1 MTPRAANRRR
11 HNSMKMTRFL
21 TLLAMALMTALP
33 GCKTDD
39 DETLSEAERQAAV
52 NALKGDM
59 VLSAKATVNG
69 VDKTLLPSGAPALFS
84 FEERDGGLTMW
95 QRDFR
100 VGNMPFPINFG
111 VELKLSPLLSFE
123 KGDFS
128 ESGWVRFHGKRG
140 NLSIDGNAPSSAV
153 DETASGDGSTVT
165 GYVNARTKEIVLQIS
180 YALMTVEV
188 VAERQAIDP
197 SRVTNYE
204 AEKEQY
210 VRDLEE
216 YKKNHGLDAGD

>member
-1 MTPRAANRRR
+1 
-11 HNSMKMTRFL
+11 MKRKRFWAIL
-21 TLLAMALMTALP
+21 TLALMTALP

-52 NALKGDM
+52 NTLKGDV

-69 VDKTLLPSGAPALFS
+69 VDKTLLPSGAPALFT

-111 VELKLSPLLSFE
+111 VELTVGPLLSFE

-140 NLSIDGNAPSSAV
+140 KLSIDGNAPSSAV

-165 GYVNARTKEIVLQIS
+165 GYVNANTREVVLQIS

-210 VRDLEE
+210 ERDLEE
-216 YKKNHGLDAGD
+216 YKKEHGLDSGN